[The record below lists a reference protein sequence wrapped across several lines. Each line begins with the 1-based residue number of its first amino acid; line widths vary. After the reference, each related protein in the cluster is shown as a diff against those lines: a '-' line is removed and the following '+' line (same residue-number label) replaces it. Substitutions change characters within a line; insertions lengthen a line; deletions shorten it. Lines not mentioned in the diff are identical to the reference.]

1 MQAPFVDPLLLLQE
15 RPRKVLPLVGRDI
28 ELHLLRRLLETV
40 YLGLATG
47 ARAATISGEMGVGKT
62 RLLAQ
67 LCWEAEERGFRVVQ
81 AKAYEASRMF
91 PYFPFV
97 EALRPIL
104 HSLHIDTLRRYVG
117 LPTLT
122 TQLRLEMTSSEN
134 TSLTGIPLVTA
145 LTRLFPELPALLR
158 VQTESEILSPDQ
170 EKFRLLDAIATFLER
185 MAVEQ
190 PLLVC
195 LDNAQWADSASQ
207 ELTIYLT
214 VRLHTSR
221 VALIGLTRPS
231 GAPRTGEEPSE
242 TDMVATQAT
251 AATVMRILTDLIQQ
265 GMLLFL
271 PLASLNTEAATEH
284 IHALLPG
291 TVPPSI
297 VQALLTRADG
307 NPFFLEEL
315 VRTLTINQ
323 QLILHDGAWSMTQ
336 PISTKLP
343 GTIVLAVRQRLQGL
357 SQPCL
362 DLLYS
367 AALFGRTFPIDALL
381 QVVEHYTKDTGNDPQ
396 TMLHEAEQASLI
408 RRGGSGVAMGGEDPW
423 VAPLPDEPENAQD
436 AFADSLFRVALPSY
450 TFSQGI
456 VQEVLHADVPA
467 QRVRTLHQAIAQALE
482 QCYGYEAREHAA
494 ELASHY
500 ALSGNKEATLR
511 WSLLAGEEA
520 MRQQAHR
527 EAISHLRLALKLVEA
542 AVSTPDSPSA
552 SQLYLTI
559 GDLWFKLGEMEQAAH
574 ALQRAL
580 EQAQQQEPS
589 PLLLA
594 HINRSL
600 SDVYRQQ
607 AKYELAL
614 SHLQATRAAL
624 DKEAMLEQQYTPA
637 QAPWFIKSSFSAS
650 AGTMTIERIN
660 NNERI
665 LFLQAQAMLD
675 VLLNR
680 EQEAEET
687 LWKSHELAITL
698 GDRSSQAFALYLIGW
713 IRGWDEHIHESLRL
727 QKQAHELY
735 IALGDPFR
743 ATLADQGIGAI
754 YQALGEIEQAQAYT
768 QHGFERAHRYG
779 VRRVLGLLH
788 WNQGI
793 IALTQGDWTESE
805 THLQQA
811 MQEAERHSDA
821 RLKPIVL
828 VTQAELQFRRGQWH
842 EAEQLFQDAVQ
853 AATNTEWLPGTIAL
867 YGHFLAV
874 TGRRAAAQVQLDR
887 ASEFPKYLSIAGSL
901 YIPFLAEG
909 YLHLDTIEHA
919 TSYFERI
926 TRLRGFLHFGIS
938 VDRILGEL
946 AVLNKNWEAAD
957 HCFEAGLRLCRRAG
971 NEPEEAAILYEQARL
986 AVVRND
992 SIQHITDLCQQA
1004 HTLFLHYNMQR
1015 AADLVNTLLEGVKS
1029 LPAPKQLTSQPIHK
1043 LQTAQKEVETAGYV
1057 LHLKLSAREQEVLQL
1072 VAEGHTD
1079 REVADILV
1087 LSPRTV
1093 NRHLSNIFV
1102 KLDVPGRAAAV
1113 AYAIRQGLV

>member
-15 RPRKVLPLVGRDI
+15 RPRTVLPLVGRDR
-28 ELHLLRRLLETV
+28 ELQLLRHLLETV
-40 YLGLATG
+40 HLGLASG

-67 LCWEAEERGFRVVQ
+67 LCWEAEEHGFRVLQ

-97 EALRPIL
+97 EALRPVL
-104 HSLHIDTLRRYVG
+104 HSVHIDTLRRYVG

-122 TQLRLEMTSSEN
+122 TQLHLEATSPES

-145 LTRLFPELPALLR
+145 LTCLFPELPSLLR
-158 VQTESEILSPDQ
+158 VQTEPEILSSDQ

-195 LDNAQWADSASQ
+195 LDNVQWADSASQ
-207 ELTIYLT
+207 ELTLYLT

-221 VALIGLTRPS
+221 VALLGVTRPLGVS
-231 GAPRTGEEPSE
+231 RTGGEPNE
-242 TDMVATQAT
+242 TEVVVTQAT
-251 AATVMRILTDLIQQ
+251 AATMTRILTDLIQQ

-271 PLASLNTEAATEH
+271 PLGPLNTEAATEH
-284 IHALLPG
+284 LHALLPG
-291 TVPPSI
+291 AIPASI
-297 VQALLTRADG
+297 VQTLLTRADG

-323 QLILHDGAWSMTQ
+323 QLILHNDTWSMAQ

-343 GTIVLAVRQRLQGL
+343 NTIVLAVRQRLQGL
-357 SQPCL
+357 SQSCL
-362 DLLYS
+362 DLLYI

-381 QVVEHYTKDTGNDPQ
+381 QVVEHHTKDTKRKTQSVLD
-396 TMLHEAEQASLI
+396 EAVEASLI
-408 RRGGSGVAMGGEDPW
+408 AR
-423 VAPLPDEPENAQD
+423 LTDEKDNTQD
-436 AFADSLFRVALPSY
+436 DFADALFRTSSPRY

-456 VQEVLHADVPA
+456 VQEVLHVDVPA
-467 QRVRTLHQAIAQALE
+467 QRVRILHHAIAQALE
-482 QCYGYEAREHAA
+482 DCYGYEAPAHAA

-500 ALSGNKEATLR
+500 ALSGNRAATLR

-520 MRQQAHR
+520 IRQQAHR

-542 AVSTPDSPSA
+542 GISTPDSPSA
-552 SQLYLTI
+552 PQLYLTI
-559 GDLWFKLGEMEQAAH
+559 GDMWFKLGEMEQAAH
-574 ALQRAL
+574 TLQRAL
-580 EQAQQQEPS
+580 EQAQQQETT

-624 DKEAMLEQQYTPA
+624 DKEAMLEQQNTSS
-637 QAPWFIKSSFSAS
+637 QASALPWFVKRSFSS
-650 AGTMTIERIN
+650 SLGTMTIERISSS
-660 NNERI
+660 ERI

-675 VLLNR
+675 VLLNH
-680 EQEAEET
+680 EPEAEET

-779 VRRVLGLLH
+779 VRRALGLLH

-811 MQEAERHSDA
+811 MREAERHSDA

-842 EAEQLFQDAVQ
+842 EAEQLFQDAMQ

-887 ASEFPKYLSIAGSL
+887 ASTFPKYLSIAGSL

-909 YLHLDTIEHA
+909 YLHLDTIERA

-926 TRLRGFLHFGIS
+926 TQLRGFLHFGVS

-946 AVLNKNWEAAD
+946 AALNKNWEVAD
-957 HCFEAGLRLCRRAG
+957 RCFEDGLRLCRRAG

-992 SIQHITDLCQQA
+992 SIQHITDLCQRA
-1004 HTLFLHYNMQR
+1004 STLFLHYNMQR

-1029 LPAPKQLTSQPIHK
+1029 LPSPAQLTSK
-1043 LQTAQKEVETAGYV
+1043 AQTTQKEVETAGYV
-1057 LHLKLSAREQEVLQL
+1057 LHLKLSTREQEVLQL

-1102 KLDVPGRAAAV
+1102 KLNVPGRAAAV